1 MSDNELLLSIS
12 NMLKTELK
20 PLNTRI
26 EQLEKNID
34 QVKLE
39 VKKTNIII
47 ENHIQ
52 PDIKLLA
59 ENYLPSAQRYEISTS
74 EIECIKQDVTLLKKV
89 VAEHSEHIKKLA
101 WLYNIIST
109 RTKSVKPIELLS
121 SILLLKKL
129 DLLCI
134 LYAKE
139 T

>member
-34 QVKLE
+34 QIKLE

-59 ENYLPSAQRYEISTS
+59 ENYLPTA
-74 EIECIKQDVTLLKKV
+74 
-89 VAEHSEHIKKLA
+89 
-101 WLYNIIST
+101 
-109 RTKSVKPIELLS
+109 
-121 SILLLKKL
+121 
-129 DLLCI
+129 
-134 LYAKE
+134 
-139 T
+139 